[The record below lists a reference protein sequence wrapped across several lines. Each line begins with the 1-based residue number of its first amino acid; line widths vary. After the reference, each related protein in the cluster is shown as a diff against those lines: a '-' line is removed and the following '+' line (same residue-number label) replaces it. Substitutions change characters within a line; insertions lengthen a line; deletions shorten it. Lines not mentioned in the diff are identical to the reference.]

1 MFCQI
6 IYQESIY
13 SINNIEE
20 DYSISQSKILDIYN
34 FVEKKWL

>member
-20 DYSISQSKILDIYN
+20 EYSISQSKILDIYN
-34 FVEKKWL
+34 FVEEKK

>member
-20 DYSISQSKILDIYN
+20 EYSISQSKILDIYN
-34 FVEKKWL
+34 FVEKK